1 MKLGLLAAASIA
13 ALTLGSG
20 TASAQY
26 LVPHNNHYHVVPSYS
41 PPVYGGYGNGYGYQS
56 YSQPDY
62 GGGFGYQ
69 SYSPR
74 VGVGGY
80 YSQGFGG
87 GYRQPSFGYGGGYGG
102 FGGYG
107 NSGHHHHHHHHR

>member
-13 ALTLGSG
+13 ALTVGSG

-26 LVPHNNHYHVVPSYS
+26 LVPHRDHYHVVS
-41 PPVYGGYGNGYGYQS
+41 PPIYGGYGC
-56 YSQPDY
+56 QPFSPQMY

-74 VGVGGY
+74 IVVGGF
-80 YSQGFGG
+80 YSSGFGG
-87 GYRQPSFGYGGGYGG
+87 GYNQPSFGYGGGYRQPSYGYG
-102 FGGYG
+102 GGYG
-107 NSGHHHHHHHHR
+107 NYGHNHRHR